1 MRALDVGEIIVVRP
15 CVVNEREV
23 AFLSKLWDVKGA
35 QIASDSARVPRERHL
50 KTRTVTSE
58 ERAGGD
64 VVLESD
70 CVSDLVVSERAGW
83 AGK

>member
-1 MRALDVGEIIVVRP
+1 MRALDVGEIMVVRL

-35 QIASDSARVPRERHL
+35 QIGGDSARVPRERHL

-64 VVLESD
+64 VVLESN
-70 CVSDLVVSERAGW
+70 CVFDLIVSKRAGR